1 MSPVPADRTVN
12 PVRALQAFGQSV
24 WLDYIRR
31 DLLSTG
37 ELARLVRDDGLRGL
51 TSNPAI
57 FEKAFSSG
65 EDYASTLLEA
75 ARASRNPYRIY
86 EALAFGDIR
95 DAADA
100 LRTVYE
106 ASTGADGFVSL
117 EVAPDLAHDT
127 VGTLAEARRLWREAG
142 RDNLMVK
149 VPGTPAGVPAIKELI
164 AEGINVNVTL
174 LFARSAYEKVAEAHM
189 SGLEHRAASGK
200 DIGRVASVASFF
212 VSRIDSAVDAE
223 LERRMGTASAAG
235 KQALS
240 ALLGK
245 TAIANAKL
253 AYETYRR
260 VTQAER
266 WQKLAALG
274 AKPQRLLWASTSTK
288 NPKYRDVLYVE
299 ELIGPHTVNTM
310 PPATLD
316 AFRDHG
322 VPRPSLQEA
331 LDEARAVLA
340 ELETHGIRLD
350 DVTARLLDEG
360 VALFSEAFARLLS
373 AVEARVRSIAA

>member
-100 LRTVYE
+100 LRAVYE
-106 ASTGADGFVSL
+106 ATGGADGFVSL

>member
-100 LRTVYE
+100 LRAVYE
-106 ASTGADGFVSL
+106 ATGGADGFVSL

-266 WQKLAALG
+266 WQKLATLG

>member
-106 ASTGADGFVSL
+106 ATAGADGFVSL